1 MKKNRIIT
9 MSLREIKK
17 SKKRFFSLCI
27 LSILG
32 VSFFVGMKMSGPTM
46 LESLDKYYDS
56 NKMHDLKIIST
67 LGLEDEDIKEI
78 QKLNNNFTVLGSHT
92 KDAIFNDGKYESVI
106 RMHEINNDMNNII
119 LLEGRMPESYNE
131 IVVEDGIDFKTDY
144 KIGDIIKLKLEK
156 DDNSLKTNELKIVG
170 IAISPEYLNNNHV
183 TQSRGNT
190 SLGNGQVAY
199 YSYVSKELFNLD
211 YYTEIYVLDNSATN
225 KKTGADD
232 YLKIIEND
240 EKQIEKIKEER
251 QTARYTKLLNEA
263 NKLLKET
270 IEKTNN
276 ELNRVQNELDQ
287 YKIKLDNGKIELDN
301 SKRQLDNAKKELDNA
316 KRVLDNTSIELQKGY
331 KLLKDSKEELA
342 RGNQRL
348 SDGKKEIEDKLK
360 EIDNYNI
367 TYDKLSNFIKKYD
380 SPSFSVNDV
389 IKLFT
394 DEDINIKETIESS
407 LVNIKAVATL
417 YNIDLE
423 VLFNKYG
430 INEKELLEKVD
441 LNLSEIL
448 DTIKISE
455 LKELILDKDFII
467 LIKESIPTNIVYYNE
482 IESYLEELSN
492 TKDNIKKL
500 FTAVRDIENGYIEY
514 YNNLNL
520 INENEEEL
528 NKAYKQYENG
538 VIKYNSGIRE
548 YNLGM
553 NKYNIGLNEY
563 NLNSDLYNK
572 SIEEFEENKKKVM
585 EEIFLAKEQIDKIEK
600 PIWFI
605 QTREDNNEYITY
617 ISSYNSVEGLSNL
630 FPIIFFLV
638 SIMISL
644 LSMARMAIE
653 DRSEIGTLKALGF
666 SNHEI
671 RIKFIIY
678 SLLATLIGGIIG
690 AVAGYTFI
698 PKLIIEVFK
707 IIHIIPLTVY
717 STDIKPVIIGLL
729 ISILCIVGSTILTIN
744 NLVREKTTLLLR
756 PIAPPIGKKIF
767 IERISFIWDKINYS
781 NKLTI
786 RNIFRYKRRI
796 VMSIFGIASCT
807 MILLAG
813 YGIKDSIAYVVN
825 KQYNEINHN
834 DSLISLDGKLNAQEL
849 DEYSKNEPLEFNV
862 YAKIDQVEV
871 ENKRLSFII
880 PDNDEEFKKA
890 LTIIDVKTKKETNLK
905 ENSVIVTEK
914 LAKYFN
920 KKVGDTIKILENN
933 NLTYE
938 FKISNICENYIG
950 DYIYMTKDT
959 YIKNIGDYKI
969 NTQYLKFNDPNK
981 ETEIITNIK
990 NKNPHILNTISIANV
1005 KKETDTLFKSLNI
1018 IVYVLVIFSG
1028 ALSFVVLYSLAYIN
1042 ISERQ
1047 REIATLKVLG
1057 FYNKEVDNYIMKEEI
1072 IIVLLGILVG
1082 LVAGTIYTYKL
1093 IDSIE
1098 INTMQYIKNI
1108 HLDSYLQTFGFMVLF
1123 TIIVSI
1129 GVHFALKKIDLIESL
1144 KSVE

>member
-17 SKKRFFSLCI
+17 SKKRFFSLCV

-46 LESLDKYYDS
+46 LESLDKYYD
-56 NKMHDLKIIST
+56 NNRMYDLKIIST

-78 QKLNNNFTVLGSHT
+78 QKLNNKYTVLGSHT
-92 KDAIFNDGKYESVI
+92 KDIIFNDGKHEAVL
-106 RMHEINNDMNNII
+106 RMHEINNNMNNII
-119 LLEGRMPESYNE
+119 LLKGRMPEKYNE
-131 IVVEDGIDFKTDY
+131 IVVEDGIDYKTDY
-144 KIGDIIKLKLEK
+144 KIGDKIKLELEN
-156 DDNSLKTNELKIVG
+156 DDTSIKTNELIIVG
-170 IAISPEYLNNNHV
+170 IAISPEYLNNNQV

-211 YYTEIYVLDNSATN
+211 YYTEIYVLDSSATN
-225 KKTGADD
+225 KKTTTDD
-232 YLKIIEND
+232 YLKKIKND
-240 EKQIEKIKEER
+240 EKQIDEIKEKR
-251 QTARYTKLLNEA
+251 QTDRYTKLLNEA
-263 NKLLKET
+263 NKQLKEK
-270 IEKTNN
+270 IEKANN
-276 ELNRVQNELDQ
+276 ELNKVQRQLDQ
-287 YKIKLDNGKIELDN
+287 FKLELDNGKIELENAKRKLDN
-301 SKRQLDNAKKELDNA
+301 SKKELDNA
-316 KRVLDNTSIELQKGY
+316 KHVLYNANIEIQKGY
-331 KLLKDSKEELA
+331 KILKESKEELA
-342 RGNQRL
+342 RGNQKL
-348 SDGKKEIEDKLK
+348 NDGIKEIENKIKEIEDYK
-360 EIDNYNI
+360 I
-367 TYDKLSNFIKKYD
+367 TYDKLAKFVKKYD
-380 SPSFSVNDV
+380 SSSFSVND
-389 IKLFT
+389 IINLFT

-407 LVNIKAVATL
+407 LVNIKSVASS

-423 VLFNKYG
+423 EMFNKYG
-430 INEKELLEKVD
+430 IKEKELLEKVD
-441 LNLSEIL
+441 LKLNEML
-448 DTIKISE
+448 DVITINQ
-455 LKELILDKDFII
+455 LKELISDKDFII
-467 LIKESIPTNIVYYNE
+467 LVKESIPPNFAYYNE
-482 IESYLEELSN
+482 IQSYLEEFSN
-492 TKDNIKKL
+492 KKEEIKKL
-500 FTAVRDIENGYIEY
+500 FTAVRDIENGYRE
-514 YNNLNL
+514 YNNNLKL

-538 VIKYNSGIRE
+538 MIKYNSGIRE
-548 YNLGM
+548 YNLGIK
-553 NKYNIGLNEY
+553 KYNIGLNEY
-563 NLNSDLYNK
+563 NSNSDLYNK
-572 SIEEFEENKKKVM
+572 GLEEFEENKKKVM
-585 EEIFLAKEQIDKIEK
+585 EEIFLAKEKIDKIEK

-617 ISSYNSVEGLSNL
+617 VSSYNSVEKLSDL
-630 FPIIFFLV
+630 FPVIFFLV
-638 SIMISL
+638 SILISL

-666 SNHEI
+666 SNHEV

-678 SLLATLIGGIIG
+678 SLLATLIGGILG
-690 AVAGYTFI
+690 AISGYTLI
-698 PKLIIEVFK
+698 PNIIIGVFK
-707 IIHIIPLTVY
+707 IMHNIPVTVY
-717 STDIKPVIIGLL
+717 STDIMPVILGIL
-729 ISILCIVGSTILTIN
+729 ISVLCIVGSTIITTN
-744 NLVREKTTLLLR
+744 NLVREKTTSLLR
-756 PIAPPIGKKIF
+756 PISPPIGKKILL
-767 IERISFIWDKINYS
+767 EKISFLWDRINYS

-796 VMSIFGIASCT
+796 FMSIFGIASCT

-813 YGIKDSIAYVVN
+813 YGIKDSIAYVVD

-834 DSLISLDGKLNAQEL
+834 DALISLDGKLNAEDL
-849 DEYSKNEPLEFNV
+849 DQYTKNEPLEFNV

-880 PDNDEEFKKA
+880 PDNNEEFKKV
-890 LTIIDVKTKKETNLK
+890 LTIIDVETKKETNLK

-938 FKISNICENYIG
+938 FTISNICENYIG
-950 DYIYMTKDT
+950 DYIYMTKET
-959 YIKNIGDYKI
+959 YKKNIGDYNI
-969 NTQYLKFNDPNK
+969 NTQYLKFKDLNK
-981 ETEIITNIK
+981 EKEIVTNIK
-990 NKNPHILNTISIANV
+990 NKNPHILNTVLIANV
-1005 KKETDTLFKSLNI
+1005 KTQADTLFKSLNI

-1057 FYNKEVDNYIMKEEI
+1057 FYDKEVDNYIMKEELI
-1072 IIVLLGILVG
+1072 ITILGILVG
-1082 LVAGTIYTYKL
+1082 LVVGTIYTYKL

-1108 HLDSYLQTFGFMVLF
+1108 HLDSYLQTFGFMILF
-1123 TIIVSI
+1123 TIIVNI
-1129 GVHFALKKIDLIESL
+1129 GVHFALKKINLIESL